1 MENTNI
7 VYVVIFL
14 VIILGVFI
22 RIKLWTSPHL
32 ERWLKRD
39 MQGPF
44 VPHPKDEVT
53 KI

>member
-1 MENTNI
+1 MDNI
-7 VYVVIFL
+7 NIIYVIIFL

-39 MQGPF
+39 AQGPF
-44 VPHPKDEVT
+44 VPLPKDETT